1 MRYNRVMIAKVA
13 LRVASEDEIFW
24 VTKCRNK
31 FADCNQSF
39 EELERL
45 ASVPATSLCLDPE
58 TLIHAGDTNKV
69 TDLQHDHLMACN
81 RCARIGQFIAN
92 MPFPKQEREHKSMA
106 MSA

>member
-1 MRYNRVMIAKVA
+1 MIAKVA
-13 LRVASEDEIFW
+13 LGVASEDEIFW
-24 VTKCRNK
+24 VRKCRDK

-45 ASVPATSLCLDPE
+45 ASVPATSLCLDPV
-58 TLIHAGDTNKV
+58 TLIRAGDTNKV
-69 TDLQHDHLMACN
+69 SDLQHDHLMACN

-92 MPFPKQEREHKSMA
+92 MPYPEQEQEPKSMS